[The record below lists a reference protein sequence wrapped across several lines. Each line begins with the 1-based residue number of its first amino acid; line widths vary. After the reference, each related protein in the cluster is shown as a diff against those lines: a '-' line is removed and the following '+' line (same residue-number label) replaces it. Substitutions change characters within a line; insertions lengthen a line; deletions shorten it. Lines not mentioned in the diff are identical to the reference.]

1 MTLVY
6 PDTSFLLPLYLPD
19 IHSYIAESQ
28 LSRER
33 TLVVTPFQQAEF
45 TNSIW
50 QQVFR
55 RNLSLQQA
63 ASVLDQFQKDTDE
76 GVFLFEAQPTDW
88 LESSTSGMRLL
99 TPSLGL
105 RTLDALHITAA
116 LALNITN
123 FWSFDHRQRAAA
135 SAVGLSTNQME

>member
-19 IHSYIAESQ
+19 IHSPRAQSQ
-28 LSRER
+28 LSGNQSLIL
-33 TLVVTPFQQAEF
+33 TAFQQAEF
-45 TNSIW
+45 SNSVW

-63 ASVLDQFQKDTDE
+63 ASVLDRFHEDTDD
-76 GVFLFEAQPTDW
+76 GVFLFESQPNGW
-88 LESSTSGMRLL
+88 LEASTSVMRTL

-105 RTLDALHITAA
+105 RTLDALHIAAA
-116 LALNITN
+116 LALNLTD

-135 SAVGLSTNQME
+135 TAAGLATNLVE